1 MRSSVGSSSESEPR
15 FAAMCLSADLAGRVA
30 VVTGGAR
37 GIGLGVAES
46 LFRAGAAVA
55 VASRTKRDLDAAL
68 RHLDGGANVSAHVC
82 DVANETDVSG
92 LIRDVAEVHGR
103 VDVLVCSH
111 GVYPGVR
118 DLTEITVDEFDDTIA
133 VNLRGSFLAARAAVG
148 RMLAQG
154 DGGSI
159 VLISSM
165 NALHSQVGAADY
177 DASKA
182 GMHGLMRAMAVEFA
196 SKAITVN
203 AIAPG
208 WIRTDM
214 SAPELEHL
222 RDFVLNPSRS
232 VGAPADIA
240 RACLWLVD
248 PANRY
253 VTGTVVVVDG
263 GQTAMLPTPWT
274 EGPVTRSGRV

>member
-1 MRSSVGSSSESEPR
+1 
-15 FAAMCLSADLAGRVA
+15 
-30 VVTGGAR
+30 
-37 GIGLGVAES
+37 
-46 LFRAGAAVA
+46 
-55 VASRTKRDLDAAL
+55 
-68 RHLDGGANVSAHVC
+68 
-82 DVANETDVSG
+82 
-92 LIRDVAEVHGR
+92 
-103 VDVLVCSH
+103 
-111 GVYPGVR
+111 
-118 DLTEITVDEFDDTIA
+118 
-133 VNLRGSFLAARAAVG
+133 
-148 RMLAQG
+148 
-154 DGGSI
+154 
-159 VLISSM
+159 
-165 NALHSQVGAADY
+165 
-177 DASKA
+177 
-182 GMHGLMRAMAVEFA
+182 MAVEFA